1 MARTNVLR
9 ITQIKSGIGY
19 NSKAK
24 ATLKALGLRKMHQTV
39 ELQNNPAIVGMINSI
54 PFLLKVEKI

>member
-1 MARTNVLR
+1 MARTNTLR

-24 ATLKALGLRKMHQTV
+24 ATLKALGLRKMHQSV

>member
-1 MARTNVLR
+1 MAKTNTLR

-24 ATLKALGLRKMHQTV
+24 ATLKALGLRKMHQSV
-39 ELQNNPAIVGMINSI
+39 ELESSPAILGMINAI
-54 PFLLKVEKI
+54 PYLLKVEKI

>member
-1 MARTNVLR
+1 MARTNTLR

-24 ATLKALGLRKMHQTV
+24 ATLKALGLRKMHQSV
-39 ELQNNPAIVGMINSI
+39 ELQNNPAIEGMINSI